1 MKILITGASGFIG
14 TNLLKKLSTNKK
26 YQILALSRKKKINK
40 ISKNIINLKSD
51 LILSNL
57 SFNLIK
63 NFSPQIIIH
72 LAWQDIPDYSAKKSK
87 INFIKQKLFF
97 EKMNKLNC
105 IKKIIITGSCSEHKN
120 KDHLTSKFFI
130 NSKNKIKKIIKEQ
143 KKNLIW
149 LKLFFVFGQ
158 RQRRSGLIPSIV
170 SSIKN
175 GKLIELK
182 NPDIINDYIHVNDVL
197 KFIISHLN
205 KTEENQEYDVGSG
218 YGLKVLDILNFYQ
231 SIFDGNSKTQIKKIY
246 KNCFKA
252 NVPINKSKIRIET
265 FKNLRLMIR

>member
-105 IKKIIITGSCSEHKN
+105 IKK
-120 KDHLTSKFFI
+120 
-130 NSKNKIKKIIKEQ
+130 
-143 KKNLIW
+143 
-149 LKLFFVFGQ
+149 
-158 RQRRSGLIPSIV
+158 
-170 SSIKN
+170 
-175 GKLIELK
+175 KLIELSLL
-182 NPDIINDYIHVNDVL
+182 L
-197 KFIISHLN
+197 KI
-205 KTEENQEYDVGSG
+205 
-218 YGLKVLDILNFYQ
+218 
-231 SIFDGNSKTQIKKIY
+231 
-246 KNCFKA
+246 
-252 NVPINKSKIRIET
+252 
-265 FKNLRLMIR
+265 